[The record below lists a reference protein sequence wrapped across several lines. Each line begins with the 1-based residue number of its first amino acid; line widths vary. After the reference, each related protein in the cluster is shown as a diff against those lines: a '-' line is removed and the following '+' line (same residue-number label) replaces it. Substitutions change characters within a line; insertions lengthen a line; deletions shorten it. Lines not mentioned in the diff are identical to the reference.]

1 MTRSSSVWRFWTLG
15 SLRRVVLVLAALSA
29 EGGAG
34 GGALGSAGLL
44 SLELLLELLL
54 LELLL
59 LLLLLLESES
69 YIGGGV
75 WVGNGCSSA
84 AVEWGFEGAGASGAA
99 FLLSLELPE
108 LLLLPESESC
118 NGGGVWVG
126 NGCSSAAVAG
136 DFETQGLSVAGLPV
150 VWLGVG
156 HGGAVSVGFW
166 AGVVWATQAA
176 DSNMATSME

>member
-59 LLLLLLESES
+59 LLLESES
-69 YIGGGV
+69 YI
-75 WVGNGCSSA
+75 
-84 AVEWGFEGAGASGAA
+84 
-99 FLLSLELPE
+99 
-108 LLLLPESESC
+108 
-118 NGGGVWVG
+118 GGGVWVG

-156 HGGAVSVGFW
+156 HGGAVSLGFW
-166 AGVVWATQAA
+166 VGVVWATQAA

>member
-1 MTRSSSVWRFWTLG
+1 
-15 SLRRVVLVLAALSA
+15 VVLVLAALSA

-59 LLLLLLESES
+59 LLLESES

-99 FLLSLELPE
+99 LLLSLELPE

-136 DFETQGLSVAGLPV
+136 DFETQGLSVADLPV
-150 VWLGVG
+150 VWLGDG

-176 DSNMATSME
+176 DSNMAASME